1 MSLLLVINITV
12 CLSLI
17 VRGKR
22 CPVFQGA
29 RSLSPYSTT
38 SLTWQRT
45 AWPLKPD
52 VVFEGGNLVKDQLA
66 AYNYPSVSLLT
77 TSHTPTVRLF
87 DLTRATSA
95 ASALAA
101 RMAAQ
106 ISSRYPVF
114 WPETVR
120 ALMVHSAE
128 WTDRMKHDFLGAG
141 SKGDYERLVKT
152 CGFGVPDLGRALW
165 SASDSLTLIVED
177 ELQPFMKPIKGNP
190 TARDMHLHDLPWPK
204 QELLDLG
211 NANVEM
217 RVTLSYFVEP
227 NPGVVERGIKGRYR
241 YESHGLRFDVSRPT
255 EEKAQFRQRINKR
268 ARDEED
274 GIYQGGGTDPNWLLG
289 TQTRHRGSL
298 HSDIWRGTA
307 AELAD
312 RSMIGIYPALG
323 WWKTL
328 LKQERYNDRVRY
340 SLVVSIKTEQ
350 ADVDL
355 YAAIQN
361 AIAART
367 AIVNPA

>member
-1 MSLLLVINITV
+1 M
-12 CLSLI
+12 
-17 VRGKR
+17 
-22 CPVFQGA
+22 
-29 RSLSPYSTT
+29 
-38 SLTWQRT
+38 
-45 AWPLKPD
+45 
-52 VVFEGGNLVKDQLA
+52 
-66 AYNYPSVSLLT
+66 
-77 TSHTPTVRLF
+77 
-87 DLTRATSA
+87 
-95 ASALAA
+95 
-101 RMAAQ
+101 
-106 ISSRYPVF
+106 
-114 WPETVR
+114 
-120 ALMVHSAE
+120 
-128 WTDRMKHDFLGAG
+128 
-141 SKGDYERLVKT
+141 
-152 CGFGVPDLGRALW
+152 
-165 SASDSLTLIVED
+165 IVED